1 VSDGQG
7 GIDSEN
13 APDPEPSPSPSHDP
27 ELLDA
32 QVEPFEEAG
41 DGEIDREALAEGRKV
56 EVSKYSPAKTRETMR
71 VALGVTII
79 AAALAAGTAGAI
91 SAASSGPGTNTIL
104 TGVFS
109 PLLGLAG
116 AVVGFYFGGKDSSA

>member
-7 GIDSEN
+7 AVDSEED
-13 APDPEPSPSPSHDP
+13 PDSEPSPTSSP

-32 QVEPFEEAG
+32 QVEPFEGAG

-79 AAALAAGTAGAI
+79 AAALAAGAAGAI

-116 AVVGFYFGGKDSSA
+116 AVVGFYFGGKDSSV